1 MHAAA
6 WRLAADRG
14 PVDALHPRPGHLRP
28 RPRGAGEPG
37 RRRLD
42 RRPPRLVTV
51 RLGATSN
58 AFLPGHRIRIDLA
71 GANFPRFA
79 RNPEKGTT
87 TVHAPSYVVL
97 PTVA

>member
-1 MHAAA
+1 M
-6 WRLAADRG
+6 
-14 PVDALHPRPGHLRP
+14 
-28 RPRGAGEPG
+28 
-37 RRRLD
+37 
-42 RRPPRLVTV
+42 TV